1 MCTGNEMERERHE
14 HDIKIRKM
22 INDHEKEMLQIRF
35 QQDLEIIKLQ
45 NELAKERKNEV

>member
-1 MCTGNEMERERHE
+1 MCLSDTERFKHE
-14 HDIKIRKM
+14 VEIRKM
-22 INDHEKEMLQIRF
+22 VNDHEKEMLQIRF